1 MDYLKNKNKHPRDDH
16 ISFDE
21 GPHIYTIDGESDFMS
36 VTTWNHCHFPKF
48 DADKV
53 ITNMKLG
60 KNWNENNKYWG
71 MTDDEIKMMWK
82 TSGKESADMGTALHN
97 KIECFYNKMDVE
109 DDDTL
114 EWGYFK
120 KFHQDHINLKPYRTE
135 WMVWDNELKF
145 AGAIDMIFE
154 NEDGTLSIYDWKRT
168 KDISKIGFK
177 GESATT
183 KCIEH
188 LPHSKFWHYSLQLN
202 TYKYLLEKNYDKII
216 KDMYLIRLHPN
227 NKNNTYEKLR
237 VPDLSDEINDLME
250 LRRNTLIK

>member
-1 MDYLKNKNKHPRDDH
+1 
-16 ISFDE
+16 
-21 GPHIYTIDGESDFMS
+21 
-36 VTTWNHCHFPKF
+36 
-48 DADKV
+48 
-53 ITNMKLG
+53 
-60 KNWNENNKYWG
+60 
-71 MTDDEIKMMWK
+71 
-82 TSGKESADMGTALHN
+82 
-97 KIECFYNKMDVE
+97 MDVE

-227 NKNNTYEKLR
+227 NKNNTYEKLK